1 MTTPVESTDSAR
13 QKQHYEHIH
22 DEYEAHYY
30 DRSSLRYRD
39 HFIFRPLLED
49 LDLNDREVLDLASGS
64 GHNTRLLQRR
74 FPRMRARGVDISEAA
89 CRAYER
95 TTGWPAMQADFTRH
109 VTFDRQFDA
118 AVVIGGLH
126 HLVVNLPQAIANLAS
141 AVRSGGVV
149 LMMEPSADSVL
160 EGLRRY
166 WYQRDGY
173 FDAPT
178 EHALSHDALLAL
190 TGGRFAPEV
199 VQVHRRSRILRGV
212 QQPGPAY
219 TPERQARA
227 GGGHVPDGSGGQRAQ
242 PPECGP
248 GISRTVAEAA
258 AAMSGSPPPVGGA
271 VSGLN
276 SPETPALAAE
286 TRDPAAR
293 LQRTTIREWIAV
305 LAASASPLLLL
316 LGSRD
321 WLLTPIIDIDPWTY
335 VALFDH
341 YAEPGN
347 FRITTSSRACH
358 G

>member
-22 DEYEAHYY
+22 DEDEAHYY

-199 VQVHRRSRILRGV
+199 VRYIG
-212 QQPGPAY
+212 GPAY
-219 TPERQARA
+219 F
-227 GGGHVPDGSGGQRAQ
+227 
-242 PPECGP
+242 
-248 GISRTVAEAA
+248 
-258 AAMSGSPPPVGGA
+258 A
-271 VSGLN
+271 VFN
-276 SPETPALAAE
+276 SLVLRIPLSAKPALAAVTFPME
-286 TRDPAAR
+286 AAANALNLRSVAPVFLARWRR
-293 LQRTTIREWIAV
+293 L
-305 LAASASPLLLL
+305 PL
-316 LGSRD
+316 
-321 WLLTPIIDIDPWTY
+321 P
-335 VALFDH
+335 
-341 YAEPGN
+341 
-347 FRITTSSRACH
+347 
-358 G
+358 